1 MFSEQELDHPLAITD
16 VYVLPTDAASGGR
29 MPWIFLSYVVARDSD
44 GDGSIDGIP
53 ITETQRVDVCA
64 CVDIE
69 SFIQNLGDIVENPP
83 YRCNL
88 NGFFD
93 MVRQSGIVPVM
104 LSSPSVMESNLLL
117 MPSLPEMEACVLQ
130 LRFVSLQRIS
140 EAQNKICFNTPNS
153 FATNA
158 NLPTRPGWIDFQRKA
173 WMGSEELTGT
183 KSPAVTQQGVTVF
196 AKRVT
201 AQNSLSKFAES
212 GENSKV
218 QLFATSD
225 PDSASHWL
233 KQVRIGIQADD
244 SGTRSRSVSAESK
257 HSTQAETTI
266 TTYHR
271 CDRIS
276 CLGCQS
282 IKLQALCY
290 AAQQCAVTQ
299 CVGTIVNQ
307 NRPLCNIGLMAKSYA
322 ESTLS
327 MMMGAWL
334 VFTESYGKILDA
346 ALVGPSAEVN
356 VEWVDDAFFG
366 YICSAKDTLGQM
378 TSIVTSSVGAGN

>member
-1 MFSEQELDHPLAITD
+1 
-16 VYVLPTDAASGGR
+16 
-29 MPWIFLSYVVARDSD
+29 
-44 GDGSIDGIP
+44 
-53 ITETQRVDVCA
+53 
-64 CVDIE
+64 
-69 SFIQNLGDIVENPP
+69 
-83 YRCNL
+83 
-88 NGFFD
+88 
-93 MVRQSGIVPVM
+93 
-104 LSSPSVMESNLLL
+104 
-117 MPSLPEMEACVLQ
+117 
-130 LRFVSLQRIS
+130 
-140 EAQNKICFNTPNS
+140 
-153 FATNA
+153 
-158 NLPTRPGWIDFQRKA
+158 
-173 WMGSEELTGT
+173 MGSEELTGT